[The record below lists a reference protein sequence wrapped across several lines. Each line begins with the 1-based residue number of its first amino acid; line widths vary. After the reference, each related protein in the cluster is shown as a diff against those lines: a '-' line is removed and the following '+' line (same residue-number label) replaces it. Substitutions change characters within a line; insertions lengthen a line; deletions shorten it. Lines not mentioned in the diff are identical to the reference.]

1 MLAPPAE
8 AVYTLLAGAETMVL
22 SHAIHEGY
30 ILLRCRSK
38 KCRAGKTSK
47 FGWFVLMPASTR
59 IGAVTSQRVHESF
72 AVQQAVSRV
81 HLLSQLTE
89 IQWRMIILASIMFY
103 STMVLLWQFISGL
116 WLSKTSSTSTKER
129 WMSPLIPPRGKLG
142 LKTPRRSVPWQ
153 EQMLHPS
160 SSWRQ
165 SFKSDSNC
173 NLIPRYIYNAKAM
186 VREEQL
192 AGRTP
197 MEMLLDELHA
207 DNILHAYDRDD
218 QGRIIKIFFA
228 PSLCVQ
234 LAREFHHFMIM
245 DCTNKVNR

>member
-47 FGWFVLMPASTR
+47 FGWFVLMLASTR

-89 IQWRMIILASIMFY
+89 IQWRMIILASIMFF
-103 STMVLLWQFISGL
+103 STMVLLRQFISGL
-116 WLSKTSSTSTKER
+116 WLSKTSSTSTKEH
-129 WMSPLIPPRGKLG
+129 WTSLLIPPRGKLV
-142 LKTPRRSVPWQ
+142 LRPPRQSVPWQ
-153 EQMLHPS
+153 DQGLHPR

-165 SFKSDSNC
+165 SFKATQTAISFHGTYLMQTLWSGKN
-173 NLIPRYIYNAKAM
+173 NLL
-186 VREEQL
+186 EEHQCC
-192 AGRTP
+192 RMSFRQTTFY
-197 MEMLLDELHA
+197 MLTTVT
-207 DNILHAYDRDD
+207 
-218 QGRIIKIFFA
+218 IK
-228 PSLCVQ
+228 V
-234 LAREFHHFMIM
+234 E
-245 DCTNKVNR
+245 